1 MLKHP
6 QGDPLPGETALTPS
20 HPEPSAAPTSPHV
33 PEWPDTDR
41 PLAQTLQGSERLYQT
56 LFEEDVAGILLTSV
70 TGEIL
75 DCNPAACRILGIS
88 SVDEARGLDARTFY
102 PADRCREEFLS
113 LVRDQGKL
121 ELYETDM
128 QRTDGERIHT
138 LTNVRGLFDETGE
151 LTRTIGHFV
160 DITEQTVLRK
170 QLRNAQRMEAV
181 GRLAGGIAHDFNNLL
196 TTISGHADLLLMDP
210 SADDSVRAD
219 LARIRR
225 AANQAGTLVQQL
237 LAFSRQQVLRA
248 RVMNLNQ
255 TMESVVDMVDR
266 LIGEDIEVV
275 TVPGREIWNVW
286 ADPGHMDQVL
296 LNLVVN
302 ARDAMPGGGT
312 LTLTSRNME
321 LEGSVAA
328 SRDLDGGQYVVLEV
342 TDTGTGIPETD
353 QARIFEPFFTTKEGG
368 KGTGLGLAMAYG
380 IVKQSGG
387 HIEVDSAV
395 GRGTTFRIFLPRVT
409 GETHSVGPVEGGM
422 TAPTGTET
430 VLLVEDEQMV
440 RGLARRILRRQ
451 GYVVLEAEHGA
462 AALTVSD
469 EWTEPIH
476 LLLTDLVLPDID
488 GRALAK
494 HLAERRP
501 EMVFL
506 YMSGYSKETNLSE
519 EFRGPEGPFL
529 PKPFGPVELAQRVR
543 ATLDQRSSEE
553 IAMGGASP
561 LSLPT

>member
-1 MLKHP
+1 MLKH
-6 QGDPLPGETALTPS
+6 
-20 HPEPSAAPTSPHV
+20 PTSPHV
-33 PEWPDTDR
+33 PKWPDTDR
-41 PLAQTLQGSERLYQT
+41 PLAQALQESERIYQT
-56 LFEEDVAGILLTSV
+56 LFEEDVAGILVTSV

-88 SVDEARGLDARTFY
+88 SVDEARALDAQTFY

-113 LVRDQGKL
+113 LVRDREKL

-138 LTNVRGLFDETGE
+138 LANVRGLFDETGE

-170 QLRNAQRMEAV
+170 QLRNSQRMEAV
-181 GRLAGGIAHDFNNLL
+181 GRLAGGVAHDFNNLL

-210 SADDSVRAD
+210 SAGDSVRAD
-219 LARIRR
+219 VARIKR
-225 AANQAGTLVQQL
+225 AADQAGTLVQQL

-248 RVMNLNQ
+248 RVMDLNQ
-255 TMESVVDMVDR
+255 TMASVVDMVDR

-275 TVPGREIWNVW
+275 TVPGREIWSVW

-302 ARDAMPGGGT
+302 ARDAMSGGGT

-328 SRDLDGGQYVVLEV
+328 SRDLGGGQYVVLEV
-342 TDTGTGIPETD
+342 TDTGTGIPEAD

-387 HIEVDSAV
+387 HIEVDSAL
-395 GRGTTFRIFLPRVT
+395 GRGTTFRIFLPRVV
-409 GETHSVGPVEGGM
+409 GETHTVGPAEGGM
-422 TAPTGTET
+422 TAPTGSET

-469 EWTEPIH
+469 ECTGPIH

-488 GRALAK
+488 GRALAN

-506 YMSGYSKETNLSE
+506 YMSGYSKETNLSQ
-519 EFRGPEGPFL
+519 EFRGPDGPFL

-543 ATLDQRSSEE
+543 ATLDLRSSEG
-553 IAMGGASP
+553 IALGGEGP
-561 LSLPT
+561 LSLHT

>member
-6 QGDPLPGETALTPS
+6 EQNTV
-20 HPEPSAAPTSPHV
+20 PTSPHV
-33 PEWPDTDR
+33 PECPDTDR
-41 PLAQTLQGSERLYQT
+41 PLSRALRESKLLYQT

-75 DCNPAACRILGIS
+75 DCNQAACRILGIP
-88 SVDEARGLDARTFY
+88 SVDEARGLDARTLY

-113 LVRDQGKL
+113 LVRDRGKL

-138 LTNVRGLFDETGE
+138 LANVRGLFAESGE
-151 LTRTIGHFV
+151 LTRILCHFM

-170 QLRNAQRMEAV
+170 QLRSSQRMEAV

-196 TTISGHADLLLMDP
+196 TTISGHTDLLLMDP

-225 AANQAGTLVQQL
+225 AADQAGTLVQQL
-237 LAFSRQQVLRA
+237 LAFSRQQVLQA
-248 RVMNLNQ
+248 RVMDLNQ

-266 LIGEDIEVV
+266 LMGEDIELV
-275 TVPGREIWNVW
+275 TVPGREIWSVW

-302 ARDAMPGGGT
+302 ARDAMPAGGT
-312 LTLTSRNME
+312 LTLTSRNMQ
-321 LEGSVAA
+321 LEGSLAA

-342 TDTGTGIPETD
+342 TDTGTGIPESD
-353 QARIFEPFFTTKEGG
+353 RARIFEPFFTTKEGG

-380 IVKQSGG
+380 IVKQSCG

-409 GETHSVGPVEGGM
+409 GETHSVGPAEGGM
-422 TAPTGTET
+422 PAPTGTET
-430 VLLVEDEQMV
+430 ILLVEDEQMV
-440 RGLARRILRRQ
+440 RDLARRILRRQ
-451 GYVVLEAEHGA
+451 GYVVLEADHGA
-462 AALTVSD
+462 AALAVAD
-469 EWTEPIH
+469 EWTKPIH
-476 LLLTDLVLPDID
+476 LLLTDLVLPDIN

-494 HLAERRP
+494 HMAERRP

-506 YMSGYSKETNLSE
+506 YMSGYSKEPELSE
-519 EFRGPEGPFL
+519 EFRGPDGPFL

-543 ATLDQRSSEE
+543 AAIDQRSCEE
-553 IAMGGASP
+553 RASRP
-561 LSLPT
+561 RRSHDA